1 LKKSALLATF
11 GIIFVIALGL
21 RLYRFAPIWPNAQF
35 TDTNSALPPGLQ
47 LDEGFN
53 DLLALRFL
61 RSGVIVPH
69 FAIDQGI
76 AAAHIYLTALIMR
89 LTGPLA
95 EAGRLASVVAGLL
108 SIPAM
113 IWLIHELFRT
123 RYSTSDQRLLQI
135 LAAAQVAGTFW
146 FVFMS
151 RLGLELIVVPLL
163 TLPAFAML
171 WRWLHRP
178 VAR

>member
-11 GIIFVIALGL
+11 GIVFVIALGL

-95 EAGRLASVVAGLL
+95 EAGRLASLVAGLL

-123 RYSTSDQRLLQI
+123 RYSVRS
-135 LAAAQVAGTFW
+135 
-146 FVFMS
+146 
-151 RLGLELIVVPLL
+151 E
-163 TLPAFAML
+163 TL
-171 WRWLHRP
+171 
-178 VAR
+178 